1 MFFWAISLNHDIA
14 AFLIPNDIRLIDWNK
29 LSCLKKT

>member
-14 AFLIPNDIRLIDWNK
+14 AFLILRDIRLIDWNK
-29 LSCLKKT
+29 FSWDKT